1 MTAGRGR
8 RPRIRRL
15 DEDERRLWEKV
26 VESVEPLHPQ
36 AAGGRLDSDS
46 IAPDSIV
53 GDSIAASP
61 PAHPSP
67 LRVSPPLPVEPPR
80 PPKIVR
86 PVGPTRHP
94 FAVAPSAV
102 IHVKHV
108 ERADGLPPAVKAPPS
123 LARLDPRT
131 KRRLV
136 RGAIPIDDR
145 LDLHGYTEAAAH
157 ALLRGFLIGA
167 RAHGARVVLVITGKG
182 AGPGKEHRGP
192 HERGIL
198 RRAVPHWL
206 ADPTLRDVVLGFEE
220 AHLAHGGAGA
230 IYVRLRRAG
239 GRGGEGTR

>member
-1 MTAGRGR
+1 MTLVR
-8 RPRIRRL
+8 RPRVRRL
-15 DEDERRLWEKV
+15 GDEERRLWEKV
-26 VESVEPLHPQ
+26 VETVEPLHGE
-36 AAGGRLDSDS
+36 AANRRVDAES
-46 IAPDSIV
+46 IAPESN
-53 GDSIAASP
+53 AAA
-61 PAHPSP
+61 PAVPAPSMP
-67 LRVSPPLPVEPPR
+67 APPVEPPR
-80 PPKIVR
+80 PPRIVR
-86 PVGPTRHP
+86 PTGPTRHP
-94 FAVAPSAV
+94 LVAPPGV
-102 IHVKHV
+102 IHVKHA

-123 LARLDPRT
+123 LARIDPRT

-136 RGAIPIDDR
+136 RGVLPIDDR

-182 AGPGKEHRGP
+182 AGPGKEHRAP
-192 HERGIL
+192 HERGVL

-239 GRGGEGTR
+239 GRGGEGGR